1 MQTATNEF
9 KNNIKNGCPLY
20 GSCKIV
26 LADGTVLTPSKDD
39 FFMDSSGFRIVRSVS
54 SSSSFDIGTVTAA
67 ELDLKLINYD
77 GHLNDYDFENA
88 RIENVNVN
96 MEKSDG
102 TIESI
107 PKGIF
112 YVDTQDFNGGIVTLV
127 AYDKLA
133 DMDKPYSGNK
143 SGTVKALITAIADKY
158 GIVLSNSDFNNNDF
172 YVSIPSDDTFEYTDR
187 EILSY
192 LCQVT
197 CNYAYI
203 DVKGYLV
210 IAWYYDTETYN
221 VIDAQSF
228 KNPSTDLVRAG
239 DFADMENKDI
249 ISAGLFTDI
258 NRLQLIDTV
267 FSTSNI
273 AVSDVLI
280 TGIKVIDNDGNE
292 YSAGEEGYVLTIESN
307 PFINSNNAQEIANR
321 VWQVAEY
328 TRFRPMTV
336 SILPNPLLD
345 VGDCVYILI
354 KDNYYETVITNIS
367 FAIGQ
372 FTDLAIGAESPS
384 KNASYNS
391 KVSAVTKKA
400 INQSANKVS
409 ALSSQF
415 ANLITQ
421 SLGMF
426 EIHETQADG
435 SIITYLANKPT
446 LAESF
451 GGTVW
456 RMALDIFT
464 VTTNYQ
470 GSETVWE
477 NGFDSEGNLKA
488 NVLEVIGIRFDW
500 AKGGTLALGGINNT
514 NGSMDIFDAEGNKI
528 GTWNKD
534 GIFAENANLTGTM
547 NINGGHINIETS
559 SDTEDKIVLK
569 HTQNGFEN
577 GIFISPSQ
585 LKIQRK
591 YRDTTNSATVY
602 RTGQFFSELETDDKS
617 ISRKTSVSPG
627 SIAVIDNVN
636 GSYANMDY
644 EGNINASNNCS
655 IGGKF
660 SSNGCPAAM
669 SGNAHSITFTWDG
682 AHLHCIVDTT
692 DVGII
697 I

>member
-88 RIENVNVN
+88 KIESVNVN

-107 PKGIF
+107 PKGVF

-158 GIVLSNSDFNNNDF
+158 GIVLSNSDFNNSDF
-172 YVSIPSDDTFEYTDR
+172 VVAIPSDDTFEYTDR

-210 IAWYYDTETYN
+210 IAWYDDTETYN

-228 KNPSTDLVRAG
+228 KNPSTDLVSAG

-258 NRLQLIDTV
+258 NKLQLIDTV

-328 TRFRPMTV
+328 TKFRPMTV

-372 FTDLAIGAESPS
+372 FTDLTIGAESPS

-464 VTTNYQ
+464 VTSNYQ
-470 GSETVWE
+470 GEATVWE
-477 NGFDSEGNLKA
+477 SGFDSQGNLKA
-488 NVLEVIGIRFDW
+488 NVLEVVGITADW
-500 AKGGTLALGGINNT
+500 IKAGTI
-514 NGSMDIFDAEGNKI
+514 EGNVIAK
-528 GTWNKD
+528 
-534 GIFAENANLTGTM
+534 NLDM
-547 NINGGHINIETS
+547 QGGSINIETS
-559 SDTEDKIVLK
+559 SDTDDRIMLK
-569 HTQNGFEN
+569 RSSPEGFN
-577 GIFISPSQ
+577 RGISISPKQLVMETEAWRSTTTISLVWNGTVTSQ
-585 LKIQRK
+585 ITSSDSSIERRSVFSWGNVAVTDELNNTGVEIDASGKI
-591 YRDTTNSATVY
+591 SATGDISAGGLVY
-602 RTGQFFSELETDDKS
+602 SG
-617 ISRKTSVSPG
+617 
-627 SIAVIDNVN
+627 
-636 GSYANMDY
+636 
-644 EGNINASNNCS
+644 GN
-655 IGGKF
+655 
-660 SSNGCPAAM
+660 PVAM
-669 SGNAHSITFTWDG
+669 SGNGHRVTFSWDG
-682 AHLHCIVDTT
+682 AHLHCIVDDT
-692 DVGII
+692 DVGVII
-697 I
+697 